1 MKTTIQLS
9 LIKNNRLVFSGNSF
23 KTNHYSN
30 TIYYNISCLQY
41 AEIDLI
47 YVENKVKE
55 FTAFILVLKTEIQW
69 RLVILHKN
77 KLIYIF
83 SI

>member
-47 YVENKVKE
+47 YMQNKVR
-55 FTAFILVLKTEIQW
+55 I
-69 RLVILHKN
+69 
-77 KLIYIF
+77 
-83 SI
+83 